1 VELLATAAAVAV
13 DRLRFL
19 RLWSRKLDQADAA
32 HSQLLRYAD
41 DLRTTFTATRRRHRP
56 GALHHQ
62 AAGRDARRLHLGGVV
77 AGDGLGVR
85 LHPAD
90 LGRAGREPR
99 HMKLLI
105 ADDEQAV
112 RALVHVTLEGDDYGI
127 LEAADGLEALEVA
140 RDESPSLVLL
150 DIMMPRLDGLE
161 VCRQRKSDPD
171 TRDIV
176 VVMLTAQAQDR
187 DRDRDQGLAAG
198 ADDYF
203 TKPFSPLALLNMV
216 ERVRQTQS
224 QAG

>member
-1 VELLATAAAVAV
+1 M
-13 DRLRFL
+13 
-19 RLWSRKLDQADAA
+19 
-32 HSQLLRYAD
+32 
-41 DLRTTFTATRRRHRP
+41 
-56 GALHHQ
+56 
-62 AAGRDARRLHLGGVV
+62 AGG
-77 AGDGLGVR
+77 GLGVR

-90 LGRAGREPR
+90 LGGAGREPR
-99 HMKLLI
+99 SIKLLI
-105 ADDEQAV
+105 ADDEPAV
-112 RALVHVTLEGDDYGI
+112 RALVHVTLEGDEHEI

-161 VCRQRKSDPD
+161 VCRQLKSDPD
-171 TRDIV
+171 TSDIV
-176 VVMLTAQAQDR
+176 VVMLTAQAQ

>member
-1 VELLATAAAVAV
+1 
-13 DRLRFL
+13 
-19 RLWSRKLDQADAA
+19 
-32 HSQLLRYAD
+32 
-41 DLRTTFTATRRRHRP
+41 
-56 GALHHQ
+56 
-62 AAGRDARRLHLGGVV
+62 
-77 AGDGLGVR
+77 
-85 LHPAD
+85 
-90 LGRAGREPR
+90 
-99 HMKLLI
+99 MKLLI

-112 RALVHVTLEGDDYGI
+112 RALVHVTLEGDDYEI

-161 VCRQRKSDPD
+161 VCRQLKSDPD

-216 ERVRQTQS
+216 ERVRQTPS